1 MKKSILTT
9 LNAEYKPTKL
19 YKELVNLFPDFMGW
33 INNIKRQGDYRKV
46 SHIGQS
52 AEANIFVN
60 VFKELPEDVFSIIIH
75 DCILTTEPK
84 TKLVQDRLIARTK
97 EIYCD
102 VLTKNVSLE
111 KLFKISKVSVVR
123 WKGPKKDII

>member
-1 MKKSILTT
+1 MRFEEWVDT
-9 LNAEYKPTKL
+9 
-19 YKELVNLFPDFMGW
+19 
-33 INNIKRQGDYRKV
+33 IKRQGDYRKV

-52 AEANIFVN
+52 AEANIFIN
-60 VFKELPEDVFSIIIH
+60 VFKDLPEDMFSLIIH

-102 VLTKNVSLE
+102 VLSKNLNLE

-123 WKGPKKDII
+123 WKSPKQDVKQP